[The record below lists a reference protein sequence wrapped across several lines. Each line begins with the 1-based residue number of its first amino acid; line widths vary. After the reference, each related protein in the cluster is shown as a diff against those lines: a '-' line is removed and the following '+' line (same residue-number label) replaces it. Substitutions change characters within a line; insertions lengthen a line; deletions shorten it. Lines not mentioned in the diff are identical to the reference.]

1 MEKNE
6 VFMKVS
12 NLIKKPKK
20 NYVRAKSKLFS
31 GFTFTTSLL
40 KPFNK
45 RFHKIFFEFLISRV
59 QREY

>member
-45 RFHKIFFEFLISRV
+45 RFHKYFLSF
-59 QREY
+59 

>member
-20 NYVRAKSKLFS
+20 NYVRAKSKLFRV
-31 GFTFTTSLL
+31 SLL
-40 KPFNK
+40 P
-45 RFHKIFFEFLISRV
+45 LPC
-59 QREY
+59 